1 MPAQKGNSSFT
12 DTDGRKIFV
21 KLTGMKNIALRITAV
36 MAAAMT
42 AILPSSAQ
50 QYPDGIIDKT
60 VAVVGNEMISIS
72 QIEEEVQIMR
82 AQGMASDR
90 NIRCELLEQMMTS
103 KLFLIQAR
111 LDSLTVN
118 NDMVEAELS
127 NRVDNI
133 RTQLGGDENVEKYFG
148 KPLYKLR
155 QEWRQTLQ
163 DQSLTQQ
170 MQQNVA
176 SSAPEMTPFDVQ
188 EYVDA
193 TDSLDLPVVPIKYQL
208 SQICIYPD
216 REAANLAVKDRLLA
230 IRERIMNGEKF
241 AVLARIYSQDPGSA
255 RRGGEL
261 GMASKSVFWPAFSD
275 AAMALKPGIVS
286 QIVETPDG
294 FHIIEVLEKKGDMFN
309 ARHILMKPEYT
320 ADDMEKAFKTLDSL
334 KTELQNGAV
343 SFDLAARFYSQDPST
358 RTNGGQMSDPNTGS
372 SYFEIDQLKPE
383 DYNAI
388 KDLKEGEI
396 SAPFESRDNEGRSG
410 NTVYKIVKV
419 DKIIPAHTAS
429 FEEDYNLL
437 MEQAKNE
444 LAMKAIDDFIDGKLA
459 TTYIVIDP
467 LFKDCYFEHDGWYT
481 KFRETE

>member
-1 MPAQKGNSSFT
+1 MKGF
-12 DTDGRKIFV
+12 
-21 KLTGMKNIALRITAV
+21 LRISAV
-36 MAAAMT
+36 LAAAL
-42 AILPSSAQ
+42 AVLPLAAQ

-72 QIEEEVQIMR
+72 QLEEEVQIMR

-90 NIRCELLEQMMTS
+90 NIRCELLEQMMTA

-111 LDSLTVN
+111 LDSLAVN
-118 NDMVEAELS
+118 NDMVEAELR

-133 RTQLGGDENVEKYFG
+133 RTQLGGDENVEEYFG

-155 QEWRQTLQ
+155 QEWRKTLE

-188 EYVDA
+188 EYIDN
-193 TDSLDLPVVPIKYQL
+193 TDSLDLPIVPIKYQL

-320 ADDMEKAFKTLDSL
+320 VEDKEKAFKTLDSL
-334 KTELQNGAV
+334 KIELQNGAV
-343 SFDLAARFYSQDPST
+343 SFDLAARFYSQDPAT
-358 RTNGGQMSDPNTGS
+358 RTNGGQMADPNSGS

-396 SAPFESRDNEGRSG
+396 SVPFESRDNEGRSG
-410 NTVYKIVKV
+410 HTVYKIIKV
-419 DKIIPAHTAS
+419 DKILPAHTAS
-429 FEEDYNLL
+429 FSEDYTLL
-437 MEQAKNE
+437 LQQAQNE
-444 LAMKAIDDFIDGKLA
+444 RAMKAIDDFIKEKIAD
-459 TTYIVIDP
+459 TYIVIDP
-467 LFKDCYFEHDGWYT
+467 IFKDCTFDHVEWSS
-481 KFRETE
+481 KIRQEQ